1 MVNKQSYASEM
12 LVPGIGIKVERG
24 ERHEFWLNPI
34 APLRPS
40 QESPAAKEYRLQLR
54 AQLG

>member
-1 MVNKQSYASEM
+1 M
-12 LVPGIGIKVERG
+12 LVPGIKVERG

-34 APLRPS
+34 APLRPP